1 MIRFDARRK
10 RSFAVAMSLAAILV
24 AYQPLGAD
32 PSRYP
37 QFAQQTVPPNISPS
51 FISID
56 ELLEELKAG
65 RKPVII
71 DVRTDEEYR
80 EAHIVG
86 AISAPLAQFK
96 NYVQDISKE
105 GMVVL
110 Y

>member
-1 MIRFDARRK
+1 MIRFDLGLK
-10 RSFAVAMSLAAILV
+10 RSLAAAMSLVATVV
-24 AYQPLGAD
+24 AYQPLRAD
-32 PSRYP
+32 PARYP
-37 QFAQQTVPPNISPS
+37 QFAQQTLPPQITPS
-51 FISID
+51 FISIA

-65 RKPVII
+65 RRPLII
-71 DVRTDEEYR
+71 DVRTEEEYR

-96 NYVQDISKE
+96 DYLQDISKE

>member
-1 MIRFDARRK
+1 
-10 RSFAVAMSLAAILV
+10 MSLAGILV

-96 NYVQDISKE
+96 NYLQDISKE